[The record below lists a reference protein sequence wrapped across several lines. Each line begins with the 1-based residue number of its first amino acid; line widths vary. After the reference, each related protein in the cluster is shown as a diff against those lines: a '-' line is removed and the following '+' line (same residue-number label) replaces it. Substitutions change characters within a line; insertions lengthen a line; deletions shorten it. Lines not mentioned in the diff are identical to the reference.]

1 MLFRSPTTSRP
12 LLRRAFWPLFLG
24 SMLGAYGFASA
35 PRPAVAQ
42 PKPEVWLPIDMSDLI
57 VQAGTPLDFSFL
69 REKGEAGQY
78 GFATIN
84 AHGELVFE
92 QRPDEPLRLF
102 CAALPL
108 IDFDYHTPE
117 QLDELARQIARA
129 GYNCVRLHWTDL
141 YLMNQAPGDLAF
153 NPERLDILLRL
164 MADLKREG
172 VYVAMDATSSSVMFH
187 ATQSTMGFERGLE
200 MKAATY
206 YDPQAREHWEK
217 GVSLLFNTVN
227 PYTGLALKDDPQIV
241 LVGARNEPTLSFLLR
256 PSNKKRDAIIE
267 GLLPEF
273 RAWLEWNYASPE
285 QLAEAWGQP
294 GLTSFDQVEWPS
306 EDSGAAYT
314 DLLNYFIDTEQDT
327 YAWEA
332 DTLRDKVGI
341 RVPVTDY
348 NTGGSLQVLATM
360 DELPMVDT
368 HSYHDHPHGFGAGA
382 SMHNRS
388 LIEMGA
394 AMVCILSGR
403 RSLEKPFIVTE
414 WGSPFYNQWRHE
426 TGLIIPAYA
435 SLQGWQMIAQ
445 HAFPVGLEM
454 DAPIRFFRVY
464 RDPPLRAAERMA
476 ALLYARGDVRP
487 SENTVEIDLG
497 TPEDIRSSSLLAD
510 ALSSELTRL
519 ALVSRFGNT
528 IRGQGNSAPA
538 ADIRPAVVLKPTR
551 GATVTTTIGSEEAV
565 DVPDNQVTA
574 AVLRDLKDEG
584 VLPAGNP
591 SDPAAGVFESD
602 TGQLLLSRT
611 QRYFS
616 VNTPLS
622 QGAALD
628 EEATARLDD
637 VSFVNQGC
645 PVALLASSL
654 DGAPLKTSAHLL
666 LIVASDAHNTDMR
679 FETTPNNWLK
689 VLDFGKLPVIVR
701 AARFQMVMPGADASQ
716 YAAWTLRQNG
726 TRADPLKIENS
737 KTGLILNVDMS
748 KLAGG
753 PSTYIEIV
761 RTDIH

>member
-1 MLFRSPTTSRP
+1 
-12 LLRRAFWPLFLG
+12 
-24 SMLGAYGFASA
+24 
-35 PRPAVAQ
+35 
-42 PKPEVWLPIDMSDLI
+42 
-57 VQAGTPLDFSFL
+57 
-69 REKGEAGQY
+69 
-78 GFATIN
+78 
-84 AHGELVFE
+84 
-92 QRPDEPLRLF
+92 
-102 CAALPL
+102 
-108 IDFDYHTPE
+108 
-117 QLDELARQIARA
+117 
-129 GYNCVRLHWTDL
+129 
-141 YLMNQAPGDLAF
+141 
-153 NPERLDILLRL
+153 
-164 MADLKREG
+164 
-172 VYVAMDATSSSVMFH
+172 
-187 ATQSTMGFERGLE
+187 
-200 MKAATY
+200 
-206 YDPQAREHWEK
+206 
-217 GVSLLFNTVN
+217 
-227 PYTGLALKDDPQIV
+227 
-241 LVGARNEPTLSFLLR
+241 
-256 PSNKKRDAIIE
+256 
-267 GLLPEF
+267 
-273 RAWLEWNYASPE
+273 
-285 QLAEAWGQP
+285 
-294 GLTSFDQVEWPS
+294 
-306 EDSGAAYT
+306 
-314 DLLNYFIDTEQDT
+314 
-327 YAWEA
+327 
-332 DTLRDKVGI
+332 
-341 RVPVTDY
+341 
-348 NTGGSLQVLATM
+348 
-360 DELPMVDT
+360 
-368 HSYHDHPHGFGAGA
+368 
-382 SMHNRS
+382 
-388 LIEMGA
+388 
-394 AMVCILSGR
+394 
-403 RSLEKPFIVTE
+403 
-414 WGSPFYNQWRHE
+414 
-426 TGLIIPAYA
+426 
-435 SLQGWQMIAQ
+435 MIAQ